1 MKANFVIER
10 TRLLQNKVIRQ
21 CLADQLFA
29 SAFGFD
35 RIIDL
40 LTTVKSRFFAL
51 PRPIIVKYF
60 HSRWRLLFISTMFY
74 NSIPEFLGTFFI
86 FL

>member
-10 TRLLQNKVIRQ
+10 IRLLQNKVIRQ

-51 PRPIIVKYF
+51 PRPI
-60 HSRWRLLFISTMFY
+60 Y

>member
-1 MKANFVIER
+1 MKPRSRLTVTDSFPELSRSDLDMKTNFVIER

-40 LTTVKSRFFAL
+40 LTTVKSRFFAQ
-51 PRPIIVKYF
+51 PRPI
-60 HSRWRLLFISTMFY
+60 
-74 NSIPEFLGTFFI
+74 LGFQLTS
-86 FL
+86 